1 MYSKGMQVVQ
11 RQYRDGQWSG
21 QDASQLDPQKTLIL
35 AFGQGD
41 VLSDHD
47 RWNEVSGVLPGA
59 TIVAASTSGEIIDT
73 QVHDGTIVLTALS
86 FERAHFVAKSA
97 TVATVDRT
105 YETVKNIAAE
115 LPSDDLRHVLA
126 FSDGLFVNG
135 SDLAK
140 GILEVLPEGITVT
153 GGMAGDAD
161 KFEKTYCGLNELP
174 TQNRVV
180 IIGLYG
186 PLEITHGSFGGWDPF
201 GIPRLVTKS
210 SGNIVYELDHEPI
223 LDLYKKYL
231 GPLAAELP
239 ASGLL
244 FPLNISQPDGDTHLV
259 RTLLSVNEQD
269 KSITYAGDVPE
280 GNMAQLMKANFNR
293 LIEGAEKAAQN
304 AYGTRQNKPDFALL
318 ISCVGRKLVLKDR
331 IEEEIE
337 AVRQI
342 MGGSTALAG
351 FYSYGEIAPE
361 MSQSSICELH
371 NQTMTITTISETH
384 E

>member
-1 MYSKGMQVVQ
+1 MQVLQ
-11 RQYRDGQWSG
+11 RHYRNGQWSG
-21 QDASQLDPQKTLIL
+21 QDIPQLDPQKTLL
-35 AFGQGD
+35 LVFGQGD
-41 VLSDHD
+41 VLVNKD
-47 RWNEVSGVLPGA
+47 RWQEVQDILPGS
-59 TIVAASTSGEIIDT
+59 TIVAASTSGEIIGT
-73 QVHDGTIVLTALS
+73 QVHDGTIVVTALS
-86 FERAHFVAKSA
+86 FQSAHFIAKSA
-97 TVATVDRT
+97 TVATVDQT

-115 LPSDDLRHVLA
+115 LPKEELRHVLA

-140 GILEVLPEGITVT
+140 GILSVLPEGVTVT

-161 KFEKTYCGLNELP
+161 KFGKTYSGLNELP
-174 TQNRVV
+174 SQNKVV
-180 IIGLYG
+180 IVGLYG
-186 PLEITHGSFGGWDPF
+186 PLYITHGSFGGWDPF

-210 SGNIVYELDHEPI
+210 SGNVVYELDHEPI

-244 FPLNISQPDGDTHLV
+244 FPLNISEPGGDTHLV

-293 LIEGAEKAAQN
+293 LIEGAEHAAQN
-304 AYGTRQNKPDFALL
+304 AYGSRDQSPDFALL

-342 MGGSTALAG
+342 MGEATALGG

-361 MSQSSICELH
+361 MSQSAICELH
-371 NQTMTITTISETH
+371 NQTMTITTITEH
-384 E
+384 A